1 MTTPDNSK
9 ALPLLS
15 LRNLVLFPGAVMP
28 VEIGRPSSLRLIEA
42 LGGKGA
48 HVLVGTQKDA
58 DVEEPAGNDL
68 YTVCVEG
75 EVVRIVKAAENRV
88 TAVLRGLE
96 RRRVNG
102 FVQEKPYLVASY
114 EPLVEARKDP
124 IEIDGLGMAV
134 YDVSKQLIAISPDI
148 PDETA
153 QVLDQHKDPARLG
166 DIVAATVD
174 LSPEERASLLVEI
187 DVAERLRRLLVLLQ
201 RKVELIKVKQK
212 IDSQVREEFSKHQRE
227 AVLRQKLKAIQD
239 ELGEGED
246 ASDLDAFEEKIKA
259 AQMPEEVAKTARKQL
274 ERLKQMAQSS
284 AEYTVQ
290 RTYLEWLVE
299 LPWNKQ
305 TDDRLE
311 LEQARGI
318 LDSDHYDLKQV
329 KKRILEYLAVR
340 KLAPG
345 KKGPIL
351 CLAGPPG
358 VGKTSLGK
366 SIARSLGRE
375 FIRISLGGVR
385 DEAEIRGH
393 RRTYIGALPGRIIQ
407 GMRRVGTKNPV
418 FMLDEIDKLGA
429 DFRGDPSAALLEVLD
444 PEQNSTFSDHY
455 LEVTFDLSNVIF
467 IATANMLDPIP
478 PALLDRMEVLEIPGY
493 TREEKLEIARRH
505 LVPKQIAEHGL
516 TDQQIV
522 LTNESLTTI
531 IEQYT
536 REAGV
541 RNLEREVAN
550 VIRGVAVK
558 IAEATPYDIN
568 VTAESVADLL
578 GPQKYYSEA
587 AERTEIPGVATGL
600 AWTPAGG
607 DILFIEASGMTG
619 KGQPDPHRPARR
631 RDEGVG
637 ARGSELGAHP
647 RRGAGHHHRLREDRH
662 PPARAGGRRLEGRSV
677 GGRRDH
683 AGAGVDAHRAARARR
698 RRDDRRDHAA
708 RNGAAGRRHQ
718 GEGAGGSPGGREAR
732 AAARAQPQGHRRHPR
747 DRPPGPRAL
756 VREEDRRGAGAGA
769 RGRAGGRAGSGRAGE
784 LRSHGAG
791 VNVLS
796 SSFLLPLLTSAWR
809 RGLSDLQR
817 GTGSAASGC
826 AGRRAQDRL

>member
-1 MTTPDNSK
+1 MTAENPRT
-9 ALPLLS
+9 LPLLS

-28 VEIGRPSSLRLIEA
+28 VEIGRPSSLRLIDA

-48 HVLVGTQKDA
+48 HLLVGTQKDA
-58 DVEEPAGNDL
+58 DIEEPAGADL
-68 YTVCVEG
+68 YTICVEG

-96 RRRVNG
+96 RRRVVG
-102 FVQEKPYLVASY
+102 FPQEKPYLLAQFD
-114 EPLVEARKDP
+114 PLTELRKDP

-134 YDVSKQLIAISPDI
+134 YDVAKQLIAISPDI

-174 LSPEERASLLVEI
+174 LSPEERASLLVEA

-246 ASDLDAFEEKIKA
+246 SSDLEIFDEKIKA
-259 AQMPEEVAKTARKQL
+259 AKMPEDVEKTARKQL
-274 ERLKQMAQSS
+274 DRLKQMAQSS

-299 LPWNKQ
+299 LPWSKQ
-305 TDDRLE
+305 TDDRLD
-311 LEQARGI
+311 LDQARQI
-318 LDSDHYDLKQV
+318 LDADHYDLQKV

-375 FIRISLGGVR
+375 FVRMSLGGVR

-407 GMRRVGTKNPV
+407 GMRRVGSRNPV
-418 FMLDEIDKLGA
+418 FMLDEIDKLGS

-455 LEVTFDLSNVIF
+455 LEATFDLSNVIF

-478 PALLDRMEVLEIPGY
+478 PALLDRMEILEIPGY
-493 TREEKLEIARRH
+493 TREEKLQIAQQH
-505 LVPKQIAEHGL
+505 LVPKQVAEHGL
-516 TDQQIV
+516 TDEQIKLPADA
-522 LTNESLTTI
+522 LTIL

-550 VIRGVAVK
+550 VIRAIAVK
-558 IAEATPYDIN
+558 IAEGQAYEPTLTPE
-568 VTAESVADLL
+568 VVAEIL

-600 AWTPAGG
+600 AWTAAGG
-607 DILFIEASGMTG
+607 DILFIEASLMPGKGSLILTGQLGDVMKESARAAMSWVRTHADDLGITTDFERSDIHVHVPAGAVSKDGPSAGVAMTVALVSLLTARRVRGDFAMTG
-619 KGQPDPHRPARR
+619 
-631 RDEGVG
+631 EITL
-637 ARGSELGAHP
+637 RGTVLP
-647 RRGAGHHHRLREDRH
+647 
-662 PPARAGGRRLEGRSV
+662 V
-677 GGRRDH
+677 GGIKEKVL
-683 AGAGVDAHRAARARR
+683 AAHRAGIRRVMLPERNRKDIVDIPDAVRAEMEIGFAKKM
-698 RRDDRRDHAA
+698 DDVLAQA
-708 RNGAAGRRHQ
+708 L
-718 GEGAGGSPGGREAR
+718 EAVPVVVSGPD
-732 AAARAQPQGHRRHPR
+732 AAAAPE
-747 DRPPGPRAL
+747 AT
-756 VREEDRRGAGAGA
+756 A
-769 RGRAGGRAGSGRAGE
+769 
-784 LRSHGAG
+784 
-791 VNVLS
+791 
-796 SSFLLPLLTSAWR
+796 SA
-809 RGLSDLQR
+809 
-817 GTGSAASGC
+817 
-826 AGRRAQDRL
+826 

>member
-1 MTTPDNSK
+1 MTSPETK
-9 ALPLLS
+9 TLPLLS

-28 VEIGRPSSLRLIEA
+28 VEIGRPSSLRLIDA

-58 DVEEPAGNDL
+58 DIEEPAGADL
-68 YTVCVEG
+68 YTICVEG
-75 EVVRIVKAAENRV
+75 EIVRIVKAAENRV

-96 RRRVNG
+96 RRRVTG
-102 FVQEKPYLVASY
+102 FVQERPYLTASF
-114 EPLVEARKDP
+114 EPLNELRKDP

-134 YDVSKQLIAISPDI
+134 YDVAKQLIAISPDI

-299 LPWNKQ
+299 LPWAKQ
-305 TDDRLE
+305 TEDRLD
-311 LEQARGI
+311 LDKAREI
-318 LDSDHYDLKQV
+318 LDADHYDLKKV

-375 FIRISLGGVR
+375 FIRVSLGGVR

-407 GMRRVGTKNPV
+407 GMRRVGSKNPV

-444 PEQNSTFSDHY
+444 PEQNTTFSDHY
-455 LEVTFDLSNVIF
+455 LEVNFDLSNVIF

-478 PALLDRMEVLEIPGY
+478 PALLDRMEILEIPGY
-493 TREEKLEIARRH
+493 TREEKLEIALRH

-516 TDQQIV
+516 SDAQIV
-522 LTNESLTTI
+522 LPNEALTTI

-541 RNLEREVAN
+541 RNLEREIAN
-550 VIRGVAVK
+550 VIRAVAVK
-558 IAEATPYDIN
+558 IAESLPYEPTIS
-568 VTAESVADLL
+568 AEAVGDML

-600 AWTPAGG
+600 AWTPSGG
-607 DILFIEASGMTG
+607 DILFIEASSMLGKGTLILTGQLGDVMKESARAALSWVRTHVDELGINVDFEKTDIHLHVPAGGVSKDGPSAGVAITVALTSLLTGRRVRGDVAMTG
-619 KGQPDPHRPARR
+619 
-631 RDEGVG
+631 EITL
-637 ARGSELGAHP
+637 RGTVLP
-647 RRGAGHHHRLREDRH
+647 
-662 PPARAGGRRLEGRSV
+662 V
-677 GGRRDH
+677 GGIKEKVL
-683 AGAGVDAHRAARARR
+683 AAHRAGIKRVILPERNRKDIVDIPETIRQELEISFAKKIDDVLEATLETVPVVVPGPDAPASTESTARA
-698 RRDDRRDHAA
+698 
-708 RNGAAGRRHQ
+708 
-718 GEGAGGSPGGREAR
+718 
-732 AAARAQPQGHRRHPR
+732 
-747 DRPPGPRAL
+747 
-756 VREEDRRGAGAGA
+756 
-769 RGRAGGRAGSGRAGE
+769 
-784 LRSHGAG
+784 
-791 VNVLS
+791 
-796 SSFLLPLLTSAWR
+796 
-809 RGLSDLQR
+809 
-817 GTGSAASGC
+817 
-826 AGRRAQDRL
+826 

>member
-305 TDDRLE
+305 TEDRLD

-505 LVPKQIAEHGL
+505 LVPKQITEHGL
-516 TDQQIV
+516 TDKQIV
-522 LTNESLTTI
+522 LTNEALTTI

-558 IAEATPYDIN
+558 IAEATPYDVN
-568 VTAESVADLL
+568 VTAENIGDLL

-600 AWTPAGG
+600 AWTAAGG

-619 KGQPDPHRPARR
+619 KGSLILTGQ
-631 RDEGVG
+631 
-637 ARGSELGAHP
+637 LGDVMK
-647 RRGAGHHHRLREDRH
+647 ES
-662 PPARAGGRRLEGRSV
+662 ARAGLSWVRTHVEELGITTDFEKTDIHLHVPAGGVSKDGPSAGVAITLALVSLLTGRRVRGDVAMTGEITLRGTVLPV
-677 GGRRDH
+677 GGIKEKVL
-683 AGAGVDAHRAARARR
+683 AAHRAGVKRVLLPERNRKDIVDIPETVRQDLELSFVKKIDEVLELALEDAPVVVPGPSEPASSEVTARA
-698 RRDDRRDHAA
+698 
-708 RNGAAGRRHQ
+708 
-718 GEGAGGSPGGREAR
+718 
-732 AAARAQPQGHRRHPR
+732 
-747 DRPPGPRAL
+747 
-756 VREEDRRGAGAGA
+756 
-769 RGRAGGRAGSGRAGE
+769 
-784 LRSHGAG
+784 
-791 VNVLS
+791 
-796 SSFLLPLLTSAWR
+796 
-809 RGLSDLQR
+809 
-817 GTGSAASGC
+817 
-826 AGRRAQDRL
+826 

>member
-1 MTTPDNSK
+1 
-9 ALPLLS
+9 
-15 LRNLVLFPGAVMP
+15 MP
-28 VEIGRPSSLRLIEA
+28 VEIGRPSSLRLIDS

-48 HVLVGTQKDA
+48 HLLVGTQKDA
-58 DVEEPAGNDL
+58 DVEEPAGADL
-68 YTVCVEG
+68 YSVCVEG

-88 TAVLRGLE
+88 TAVLRGVE
-96 RRRVNG
+96 RRRVTG
-102 FVQEKPYLVASY
+102 FSQEKPFLLAQF
-114 EPLVEARKDP
+114 EPLSEMRKDA

-134 YDVSKQLIAISPDI
+134 YDVAKQLIAISPDI

-174 LSPEERASLLVEI
+174 LSPEERASLLVEA

-246 ASDLDAFEEKIKA
+246 ASDLEVFDEKIKNA
-259 AQMPEEVAKTARKQL
+259 KMPEDVEKTARKQL
-274 ERLKQMAQSS
+274 DRLKQMAQSS

-299 LPWNKQ
+299 LPWTKQ
-305 TDDRLE
+305 TEDRLD
-311 LEQARGI
+311 LDTARQI
-318 LDSDHYDLKQV
+318 LDSEHYDLQKV

-393 RRTYIGALPGRIIQ
+393 RRTYIGALPGRIVQ

-418 FMLDEIDKLGA
+418 FVLDEIDKLGA

-455 LEVTFDLSNVIF
+455 LEVNFDLSNVIF
-467 IATANMLDPIP
+467 IATANMLDTIP

-493 TREEKLEIARRH
+493 TREEKMEIAKRH

-516 TDQQIV
+516 SDAQIQIPPEA
-522 LTNESLTTI
+522 LTVV

-550 VIRGVAVK
+550 VIRAIAVK
-558 IAEATPYDIN
+558 VAEDLPYDPAL
-568 VTAESVADLL
+568 TAESVSDIL
-578 GPQKYYSEA
+578 GPQKYYSEV

-600 AWTPAGG
+600 AWMATGG
-607 DILFIEASGMTG
+607 DILFIEATQMAGKGILILTGQLGDVMKESARAALSWVRTHADQLGITTDFEKTDLHLHVPAGGVSKDGPSAGVAMTLALTSLLTGRRVRGDVAMTG
-619 KGQPDPHRPARR
+619 EITLRGTVLPIG
-631 RDEGVG
+631 GVKEKVL
-637 ARGSELGAHP
+637 A
-647 RRGAGHHHRLREDRH
+647 
-662 PPARAGGRRLEGRSV
+662 
-677 GGRRDH
+677 
-683 AGAGVDAHRAARARR
+683 AHRAGIKR
-698 RRDDRRDHAA
+698 
-708 RNGAAGRRHQ
+708 
-718 GEGAGGSPGGREAR
+718 
-732 AAARAQPQGHRRHPR
+732 
-747 DRPPGPRAL
+747 
-756 VREEDRRGAGAGA
+756 V
-769 RGRAGGRAGSGRAGE
+769 
-784 LRSHGAG
+784 
-791 VNVLS
+791 
-796 SSFLLPLLTSAWR
+796 LLPDRNRKDIVDVPDTVRKDMELVFVKKMEEVLEL
-809 RGLSDLQR
+809 GLEEAPLVV
-817 GTGSAASGC
+817 
-826 AGRRAQDRL
+826 AGPETKVQGGVSTAPPS

>member
-305 TDDRLE
+305 TEDRLE
-311 LEQARGI
+311 LEQARTI

-522 LTNESLTTI
+522 LTNEALTTI

-541 RNLEREVAN
+541 RNLEREIAN

-558 IAEATPYDIN
+558 IAEGDA
-568 VTAESVADLL
+568 LRHQRHR
-578 GPQKYYSEA
+578 G
-587 AERTEIPGVATGL
+587 ERR
-600 AWTPAGG
+600 
-607 DILFIEASGMTG
+607 
-619 KGQPDPHRPARR
+619 RPARPA
-631 RDEGVG
+631 EVLLGG
-637 ARGSELGAHP
+637 GGAHGDP
-647 RRGAGHHHRLREDRH
+647 GRGDR
-662 PPARAGGRRLEGRSV
+662 PGLDRGGRRHPLHRGV
-677 GGRRDH
+677 GH
-683 AGAGVDAHRAARARR
+683 
-698 RRDDRRDHAA
+698 DRQ
-708 RNGAAGRRHQ
+708 GAA
-718 GEGAGGSPGGREAR
+718 
-732 AAARAQPQGHRRHPR
+732 
-747 DRPPGPRAL
+747 
-756 VREEDRRGAGAGA
+756 
-769 RGRAGGRAGSGRAGE
+769 
-784 LRSHGAG
+784 
-791 VNVLS
+791 
-796 SSFLLPLLTSAWR
+796 
-809 RGLSDLQR
+809 
-817 GTGSAASGC
+817 
-826 AGRRAQDRL
+826 